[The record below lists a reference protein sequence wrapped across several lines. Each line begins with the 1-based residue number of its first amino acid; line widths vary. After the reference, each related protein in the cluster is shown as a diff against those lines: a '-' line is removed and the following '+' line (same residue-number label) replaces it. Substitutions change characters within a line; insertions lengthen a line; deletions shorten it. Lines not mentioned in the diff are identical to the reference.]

1 MTERREPERELA
13 KKEFQNSVPYDRF
26 EMAICF
32 LKLENKNW
40 EDDINLSFNS

>member
-1 MTERREPERELA
+1 MTERRESERELA

-26 EMAICF
+26 EMAIFF

>member
-13 KKEFQNSVPYDRF
+13 KKEFQNSVPYDCF
-26 EMAICF
+26 EMAIFF